1 MIGSGIFVSP
11 TGVIRHTE
19 SVGLSL
25 FVWVFGG
32 GVTLIG
38 ALCYAELG
46 AAIPK
51 SGGEYT
57 YLLEAFKGTGP
68 KHFDKV
74 RSL

>member
-25 FVWVFGG
+25 VVWLLGG
-32 GVTLIG
+32 AIALIG

-57 YLLEAFKGTGP
+57 YLLETYRGTGP
-68 KHFDKV
+68 DYFERV
-74 RSL
+74 R